1 MSLFDEDMSLEDWDD
16 DGLGDGDYEYD
27 DDSDLHYSYSL
38 PIGLDERFEE
48 AARMVVLTQNG
59 GTSNLQRRLGMG
71 YARAGRVID
80 QLESAGIV
88 GPQNGSRP
96 RQVLVSDLGQ
106 LEVLI
111 ERARKNEFSNYSR
124 SPFRDDYSVPAED
137 KSREFVDIR
146 DIDPR
151 FEEAARLI
159 VSLQRASTSDL
170 QRRLGMGYAKA
181 GRVMDQ
187 MEAAGIVSPQERSRP
202 RQVLIR
208 DFHELDII
216 LGLYLPDYQEGS
228 VLSPQSVLDETYR
241 KTESS
246 PLKPLENDYGQTPV
260 IRTNNTQDSNKGFSE
275 QPDECSDSVKATNG
289 CLVAFGEAIS
299 YFFIIL
305 LLLLLAPVI
314 ILGLLIWWIIA
325 WILGLMFPGKEFF
338 PIIKVWGSVNGWAK
352 QNMGIDLGA
361 AALGAG
367 IVLLITALFGGSSS
381 KSD

>member
-1 MSLFDEDMSLEDWDD
+1 M
-16 DGLGDGDYEYD
+16 
-27 DDSDLHYSYSL
+27 
-38 PIGLDERFEE
+38 
-48 AARMVVLTQNG
+48 
-59 GTSNLQRRLGMG
+59 
-71 YARAGRVID
+71 
-80 QLESAGIV
+80 
-88 GPQNGSRP
+88 
-96 RQVLVSDLGQ
+96 
-106 LEVLI
+106 
-111 ERARKNEFSNYSR
+111 
-124 SPFRDDYSVPAED
+124 
-137 KSREFVDIR
+137 R

-159 VSLQRASTSDL
+159 VCLQRASTSDL

-181 GRVMDQ
+181 GRVMNQ

-228 VLSPQSVLDETYR
+228 VLSPQSVLDETYL
-241 KTESS
+241 KTESY

-260 IRTNNTQDSNKGFSE
+260 IRTNNTQDSNKEFSE
-275 QPDECSDSVKATNG
+275 QPDECSDSVKAPNG

-338 PIIKVWGSVNGWAK
+338 PIKKVWGSVSGWAK